1 VLLEKLLELQKIDF
15 KKMLHKLG
23 GLPMNVRLLDPPFH
37 EFLPKTEKD
46 IQKLAVLL
54 EKCPKEIES
63 RIKELKEENPML
75 GHRGCRLAVTY
86 PEIARMQTRAVIE
99 AAINVNKEGLNV
111 TPEIMIPLVGDVKEL
126 PSHYHA
132 TNIVPTQF
140 TGTLSFYLRSYKE
153 VLDLSSTVL
162 LVGTKGDKLGFNIK
176 YGEITFAVSI
186 ELETQL
192 NMPEPPKEAEASE
205 VYVVTVNLT
214 INGYSS
220 VAKEFP
226 VPIIL
231 EVNEALKT

>member
-1 VLLEKLLELQKIDF
+1 MSNALDGKSIGNFVLDGVLQVLTDLF
-15 KKMLHKLG
+15 KRPIQIVTRYDSAYWWKKVPSNTDIMPAQLSLSMISV
-23 GLPMNVRLLDPPFH
+23 P
-37 EFLPKTEKD
+37 TEKTFRP
-46 IQKLAVLL
+46 KAVAARTIPVLPARHISPSAQIINSL
-54 EKCPKEIES
+54 MSEQQS
-63 RIKELKEENPML
+63 RL
-75 GHRGCRLAVTY
+75 R
-86 PEIARMQTRAVIE
+86 Q
-99 AAINVNKEGLNV
+99 
-111 TPEIMIPLVGDVKEL
+111 VGDVKEL